1 MVEES
6 DQRVKRSHWERD
18 GESQGPAVVVGHQ
31 EPVVE
36 GSHREG
42 GEGSHQGGDG
52 EGHQPVGQLAAPCLV
67 SLIIF

>member
-36 GSHREG
+36 GSH
-42 GEGSHQGGDG
+42 QGGDG